1 MTKPAQR
8 SGRGFVRQSATSSVA
23 ALFALLSGLL
33 LDVALAVRFGAGKQ
47 SDAFFAAARI
57 PIGLT
62 ALVTSVASVAWVPL
76 FTRDRRD
83 RGHQSMTQF
92 ASRMLSAVAVAGL
105 ILCAIATVFARP
117 LIEATA
123 PGLSTA
129 QTHLAAS
136 MVPLMFV
143 VVPLVAA
150 AEAVRSAM
158 NASYSFVLPAL
169 MNLFMNGLAAGLVF
183 MQSGHNIRSVAWA
196 YVAGAAFQLVVI
208 TAIAW
213 MQGVH
218 IGISWRINDPRV
230 RAASTL
236 STRPTVS
243 SLLNLGNRLVEQG
256 LASFLPSGSITILS
270 YSQRL
275 ISAVGGG
282 IFFRPITVALLPR
295 LSDAEHSGDR
305 RAVASLVRR
314 GLRMAIAVS
323 LPLTVFTV
331 ALANPTIRLVFH
343 RGNFGPHATHL
354 LALTLAV
361 YGASLIGSGVQRVLL
376 APFYAR
382 LDTKTPMRNTFYGVV
397 VDLVLLVPCVLIFG
411 LHSSN
416 GLIGV
421 AIAYSITQYYIVW
434 HAWWRLQKTVP
445 LRLRALRAFIVRS
458 SIASAISIG
467 VMLVLVAA
475 LHLTTIHNR
484 LHLLLLTAVAAL
496 VGLIALL
503 AFGAL
508 LTAPSS
514 RWLLMRW
521 APAPDRRR
529 HIGRHRHSPRTP
541 PKPRPSPKS
550 PSRTDWTGTSL

>member
-1 MTKPAQR
+1 MTKPAPR
-8 SGRGFVRQSATSSVA
+8 SGKGFVRQSATSSVA
-23 ALFALLSGLL
+23 ALIALLSGLL
-33 LDVALAVRFGAGKQ
+33 LDVALAVRFGAGTR

-83 RGHQSMTQF
+83 RGHDSMTRF
-92 ASRMLSAVAVAGL
+92 ASRMLSAVTVAGL
-105 ILCAIATVFARP
+105 ILCALVTLFARP

-123 PGLSTA
+123 PGLTNTQS
-129 QTHLAAS
+129 HLAAS
-136 MVPLMFV
+136 MVPLMFL

-150 AEAVRSAM
+150 AEAVRAAM
-158 NASYSFVLPAL
+158 NASYSFVLPAV
-169 MNLFMNGLAAGLVF
+169 MNLFMNGLAAALVF
-183 MQSGHNIRSVAWA
+183 MSSGHDVRHVAWA

-218 IGISWRINDPRV
+218 IGLSWHINDPRV
-230 RAASTL
+230 RAASAL

-243 SLLNLGNRLVEQG
+243 NSLNLGNRLVEQAI
-256 LASFLPSGSITILS
+256 ASFLPAGSITILS

-282 IFFRPITVALLPR
+282 VFFRPITVALLPR
-295 LSDAEHSGDR
+295 LADAEHAGDR
-305 RAVASLVRR
+305 RAVGSLVRR
-314 GLRMAIAVS
+314 GLRVAIAVS

-331 ALANPTIRLVFH
+331 ALASPAIRLVFH

-361 YGASLIGSGVQRVLL
+361 YGASLVGSGVQRVLL

-382 LDTKTPMRNTFYGVV
+382 LDTRTPLRNTTYGVI

-421 AIAYSITQYYIVW
+421 AIAYSITQYFIVW
-434 HAWWRLQKTVP
+434 HAWWRLRRSVP
-445 LRLRALRAFIVRS
+445 LKLHALRGFLARS
-458 SIASAISIG
+458 AAASVVSIAA
-467 VMLVLVAA
+467 MLALAAA
-475 LHLTTIHNR
+475 LQLAAVHNR
-484 LHLLLLTAVAAL
+484 LHLFLLTSVTAVSGMVTLL
-496 VGLIALL
+496 VTGVLL
-503 AFGAL
+503 MAPANWPL
-508 LTAPSS
+508 LV
-514 RWLLMRW
+514 RWLPW
-521 APAPDRRR
+521 GDQRRR
-529 HIGRHRHSPRTP
+529 HIGRHRLPGPAVEPRSA
-541 PKPRPSPKS
+541 RPTK
-550 PSRTDWTGTSL
+550 

>member
-8 SGRGFVRQSATSSVA
+8 PGKGFVRQSATSSVA
-23 ALFALLSGLL
+23 ALVALLSGLL
-33 LDVALAVRFGAGKQ
+33 LDVALAVRFGAGAR

-83 RGHQSMTQF
+83 NGHESMTRF
-92 ASRMLSAVAVAGL
+92 ASRMLSAVAAAGL
-105 ILCAIATVFARP
+105 LLCAAATLFAHP

-123 PGLSTA
+123 PGLTA
-129 QTHLAAS
+129 AQSHLAAS
-136 MVPLMFV
+136 MIPLMFL

-150 AEAVRSAM
+150 AEAVRAAM

-169 MNLFMNGLAAGLVF
+169 MNLFMNGLAAGFVF
-183 MQSGHNIRSVAWA
+183 TSNGRNIHQVAWA
-196 YVAGAAFQLVVI
+196 YVAGAAFQLVAI

-213 MQGVH
+213 IQGVH
-218 IGISWRINDPRV
+218 IGLSLHINDPRV
-230 RAASTL
+230 RAASAL

-256 LASFLPSGSITILS
+256 IASFLPAGSITILS

-295 LSDAEHSGDR
+295 LADAEHSGDR
-305 RAVASLVRR
+305 RAVGSLVRR
-314 GLRMAIAVS
+314 GLRVAIAVS

-331 ALANPTIRLVFH
+331 ALSSPTIRLVFH

-354 LALTLAV
+354 LAITLAV
-361 YGASLIGSGVQRVLL
+361 YGASLVGSGVQRVLL

-382 LDTKTPMRNTFYGVV
+382 LDTRTPLRNTAYGVI

-411 LHSSN
+411 LHNSN

-434 HAWWRLQKTVP
+434 HAWWRLRRSVP
-445 LRLRALRAFIVRS
+445 LKLRALRGFVVRS
-458 SIASAISIG
+458 TIASVISIV
-467 VMLVLVAA
+467 VMVSLVDA
-475 LHLTTIHNR
+475 LHLATLHGR
-484 LHLLLLTAVAAL
+484 LQLFLLTTLAAL
-496 VGLIALL
+496 VGMAALL
-503 AFGAL
+503 ASAVL
-508 LTAPSS
+508 LMAPSTRPLIV
-514 RWLLMRW
+514 RWVTLG
-521 APAPDRRR
+521 DQRRR
-529 HIGRHRHSPRTP
+529 HIGRHRLPAASAT
-541 PKPRPSPKS
+541 PKS
-550 PSRTDWTGTSL
+550 VPPTK